1 MLRCSAALNCNTVQ
15 GQTAFSWERID
26 LLVSSHHYWV
36 FLNVPRPRRATLSRV
51 QSIQSI
57 FRFSARL
64 TVTRP
69 AILGGRP
76 AGQTLF
82 SRSIPC
88 LFLNVSLE
96 KKDLNKKRTSEGG
109 AQVAK
114 GRKEGRRVFV
124 RFRAFSLSL
133 SLSLRDEYRSEVGDA
148 VSDTSF
154 GLAANAAEVDRQVH
168 NKTLGSGPN
177 GRRRI
182 RPASASATGRQN
194 EFGEYMIN

>member
-114 GRKEGRRVFV
+114 GRKEGAFSCVFV
-124 RFRAFSLSL
+124 RSLSL
-133 SLSLRDEYRSEVGDA
+133 SLSLFVTNTEVKLAMQFRTLHLDWQPTRPKWIA
-148 VSDTSF
+148 KYTTKL
-154 GLAANAAEVDRQVH
+154 LAADPTAADALGQPVQVRRDV
-168 NKTLGSGPN
+168 KTNLVN
-177 GRRRI
+177 
-182 RPASASATGRQN
+182 T
-194 EFGEYMIN
+194 

>member
-1 MLRCSAALNCNTVQ
+1 M
-15 GQTAFSWERID
+15 
-26 LLVSSHHYWV
+26 
-36 FLNVPRPRRATLSRV
+36 
-51 QSIQSI
+51 
-57 FRFSARL
+57 
-64 TVTRP
+64 
-69 AILGGRP
+69 
-76 AGQTLF
+76 
-82 SRSIPC
+82 
-88 LFLNVSLE
+88 FLNVSLE

-114 GRKEGRRVFV
+114 GRKEGRRVF
-124 RFRAFSLSL
+124 RAFSCVLSL